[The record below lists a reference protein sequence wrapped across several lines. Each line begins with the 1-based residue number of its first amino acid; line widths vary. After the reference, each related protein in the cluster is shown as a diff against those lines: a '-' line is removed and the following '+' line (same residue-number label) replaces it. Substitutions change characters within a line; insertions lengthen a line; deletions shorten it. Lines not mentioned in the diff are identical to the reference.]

1 MGVRCFIE
9 LPGKI
14 KGKRSLLNIKNEDE
28 KCLAW
33 CIAAHRFRQKTTQ
46 RTLNPH
52 RTSHYN
58 DELTGLNTD
67 NVNFPAS
74 LTDVCRFSKEFIR
87 IFIDIRIFTIEK
99 IN

>member
-1 MGVRCFIE
+1 MFVRYDPMGVGSFIE
-9 LPGKI
+9 LPKTI

-52 RTSHYN
+52 RTSHYK
-58 DELTGLNTD
+58 DELTELNLD
-67 NVNFPAS
+67 NINFPAS
-74 LTDVCRFSKEFIR
+74 LTDACKFSKEFI
-87 IFIDIRIFTIEK
+87 
-99 IN
+99 